1 MMKWRWTTK
10 KWTLLLLTIIFS
22 LLFLPFVGHLM
33 AAPTALQHKIDGVKA
48 QKMVA
53 NEAYY
58 ALRKSE
64 DSQQVT
70 RRLEN
75 EIIHLESL
83 LVALEEGNVRGAL
96 PHELAI
102 AKSRLVGIRGTNP
115 TSPKIQQQE
124 ARVAQLQYFI
134 DHPDKEVIDF
144 HYAEKLPLLPYLAG
158 IFQQI
163 PGGLFFLCC
172 GLFMAAS
179 FCKPQFAAD
188 LASWEKW
195 PSTSGGPQRWGA
207 TFQRGFGWCLALVGG
222 AFGGVSLLVCLK
234 DGLGDG
240 QLPLYYHDFAGQ
252 LQAMTLW
259 QYLLRCSVS
268 LLLGLLLLAVGASV
282 LARFTKRLSLHLGV
296 LALLLLP
303 SLFPELHQLVNERVA
318 QFLPMSYLDL
328 PKFILMTNP
337 WQSLLLSWEKGLTLC
352 LILVAFLVAV
362 GQVVD
367 RRKKSSD
374 VVLTSDQQMERN
386 HFK

>member
-1 MMKWRWTTK
+1 M
-10 KWTLLLLTIIFS
+10 
-22 LLFLPFVGHLM
+22 
-33 AAPTALQHKIDGVKA
+33 
-48 QKMVA
+48 
-53 NEAYY
+53 
-58 ALRKSE
+58 
-64 DSQQVT
+64 
-70 RRLEN
+70 
-75 EIIHLESL
+75 
-83 LVALEEGNVRGAL
+83 
-96 PHELAI
+96 
-102 AKSRLVGIRGTNP
+102 
-115 TSPKIQQQE
+115 
-124 ARVAQLQYFI
+124 
-134 DHPDKEVIDF
+134 
-144 HYAEKLPLLPYLAG
+144 
-158 IFQQI
+158 
-163 PGGLFFLCC
+163 
-172 GLFMAAS
+172 
-179 FCKPQFAAD
+179 
-188 LASWEKW
+188 
-195 PSTSGGPQRWGA
+195 
-207 TFQRGFGWCLALVGG
+207 
-222 AFGGVSLLVCLK
+222 VSLLVCLK

-259 QYLLRCSVS
+259 QYLLRCSIS